1 MTPRAAASPGPA
13 VLLIHPD
20 GTARVAADRGRRLDP
35 VAAKLL
41 KSGCTVLSIDCFG
54 TGDAARY
61 TDETPPHFTTYNRTD
76 IANRVQDILT
86 SLAYLSSLPDAAA
99 PAAPTAAAAALVGLG
114 EAGLWCLLARGLAPD
129 VAACAADV
137 AKLDLSDDEAVA
149 GRLFV
154 PLLRKAGDLRTAAA
168 LAAPGT
174 LFVHNTGDGFPT
186 SWLTRL
192 YSAAGSRAG
201 LKMSHSKASAADI
214 SQFIIQHLAAPRGQ
228 RCGRA
233 RSGRVRTGT

>member
-1 MTPRAAASPGPA
+1 RKGRSDRIPALLMTPRAAAPPGHA
-13 VLLIHPD
+13 VLLVHPE
-20 GTARVAADRGRRLDP
+20 GTARIAADHGRRLDP

-54 TGDAARY
+54 TGDAPGYA
-61 TDETPPHFTTYNRTD
+61 DETPPHFTTYNRTD

-86 SLAYLSSLPDAAA
+86 SLAYLSSRPDAGA
-99 PAAPTAAAAALVGLG
+99 TALVGLG
-114 EAGLWCLLARGLAPD
+114 EAGLWCMLARGLAPD

-137 AKLDLSDDEAVA
+137 TKLDLSDDEAVA

-168 LAAPGT
+168 LAAPGP
-174 LFVHNTGDGFPT
+174 LFVHNTGDGSPT

-201 LKMSHSKASAADI
+201 LKLSRSKASAADI
-214 SQFIIQHLAAPRGQ
+214 SQFIIQHLTAPRRQ
-228 RCGRA
+228 RRA
-233 RSGRVRTGT
+233 RRGA